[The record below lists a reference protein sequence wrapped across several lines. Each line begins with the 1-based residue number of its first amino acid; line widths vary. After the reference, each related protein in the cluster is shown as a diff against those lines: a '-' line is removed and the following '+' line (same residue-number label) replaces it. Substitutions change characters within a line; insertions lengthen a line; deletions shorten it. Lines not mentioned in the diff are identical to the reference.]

1 LFKTRQGR
9 VVLLRNLV
17 REVDKGGIYR
27 AEGRGKGFEEF
38 DGGDITVCPGVTHKV
53 ETYALI

>member
-9 VVLLRNLV
+9 VVLLRSLV

-38 DGGDITVCPGVTHKV
+38 DGRDITVCPAVM
-53 ETYALI
+53 Y